1 MKNPFLILIFVLLT
15 CSTIGQFNTKDL
27 TFAIGTGFD
36 QPVLSSCVLQNG
48 KIIVGGSFS
57 SFDGNPCN
65 AIARLNADGSFDT
78 TFDMGS
84 GFNNTPIDLV
94 EQNDGKVIVSGR
106 FTMYNGEQC
115 GNIIRLNTDGSRDQ
129 SFLVANSGFQNSM
142 VEALK
147 LQNDGKIL
155 VSGMLSSFNGTAC
168 PNLVRL
174 NADGSLDPSLVVPY
188 YNQYMIHDFVF
199 LQDGSMIVGG
209 GLPDFYGTGVPFLS
223 KVNSDGSIDSTFS
236 NNLPLKNAW
245 IFGIHLTSD
254 QKILLTGQMNF
265 KDHLMYY
272 GFVRLNLDGTLDPSY
287 ITYPGITAAFW
298 SEMQADGKLLVS
310 MLDPWLNE
318 YHPAVNI
325 FRFYPN
331 GQIDTTFVTNCEN
344 VTIRYA
350 KAQGLDKLIVIGS
363 FAKGIFRIENC
374 QSTFVEQ
381 EVSSCGSYTWID
393 GKTYQSDQNRYFSVP
408 GNSSCDTVYHLNLD
422 VALSNV
428 VYEFADML
436 VSNEDDATYQWYNCV
451 TGQEVPGAVEQ
462 LFTPVYFGNYRVK
475 VTKNGCSVFSDCV
488 KFKTL
493 EVDDLLENALAISP
507 NPTLDWVQITGL
519 EGEGFFD
526 LYGLD
531 GRVLARYSVDKYLM
545 ELDFSFLQ
553 SGIYLLKFESGKQ
566 LRFSK
571 I

>member
-1 MKNPFLILIFVLLT
+1 MKNPLVILLFVLLT
-15 CSTIGQFNTKDL
+15 CPVYGQFNTKDL

-36 QPVLSSCVLQNG
+36 HSVFSSCVLQNG
-48 KIIVGGSFS
+48 KILVGGSFS

-65 AIARLNADGSFDT
+65 SIARLNADGSYDP
-78 TFDMGS
+78 TFFMGS
-84 GFNNTPIDLV
+84 GFNNIPIDLV
-94 EQNDGKVIVSGR
+94 EQSDGKVIVSGR

-115 GNIIRLNTDGSRDQ
+115 GNIIRLNTDGSSDQ

-168 PNLVRL
+168 ANLIRL
-174 NADGSLDPSLVVPY
+174 NEDGSLDPSLVVPY

-223 KVNSDGSIDSTFS
+223 KVNSDGSIDSTFI

-245 IFGIHLTSD
+245 VFGIHLTSD

-265 KDHLMYY
+265 KDHLMDY

-310 MLDPWLNE
+310 TVDSWLND
-318 YHPAVNI
+318 YHPAINI

-350 KAQGLDKLIVIGS
+350 KAQGSYKLIVIGS

-393 GKTYQSDQNRYFSVP
+393 GKTYQSDQNRYFSVL

-422 VALSNV
+422 VAISNV

-436 VSNEDDATYQWYNCV
+436 VSNEDGATYQWYNCV

-462 LFTPVYFGNYRVK
+462 LFTPIYFGNYRVK
-475 VTKNGCSVFSDCV
+475 VTKNGCSVFSECV

-493 EVDDLLENALAISP
+493 EVDDLIENALAISP
-507 NPTLDWVQITGL
+507 NPTFDLVQITGL
-519 EGEGFFD
+519 DGEDFFD

-531 GRVLARYSVDKYLM
+531 GRALARYSVDKYQI
-545 ELDFSFLQ
+545 EIDFSFLQ
-553 SGIYLLKFESGKQ
+553 SGIYLLKFQSGKL
-566 LRFSK
+566 LRVSK
-571 I
+571 L